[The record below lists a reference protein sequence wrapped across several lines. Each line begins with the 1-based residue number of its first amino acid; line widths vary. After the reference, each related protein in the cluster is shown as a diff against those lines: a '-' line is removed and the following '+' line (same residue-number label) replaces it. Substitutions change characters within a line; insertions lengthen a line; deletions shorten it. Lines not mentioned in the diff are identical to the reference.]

1 MPKRVTDLKPETFD
15 FFRKKCVKSNRISE
29 AWGRSIHKMNEQC
42 AADGLPQPL
51 YYYESSGFWVVF
63 RKDLFNEEDLQAKGL
78 NPCQIKAVMYV
89 KEKGRIT
96 NKEYQ
101 EINQVSKRTSTSEL
115 TDLVSKYNLLEN
127 KGVGAGSFYKLIGQ
141 KLAKLGQ

>member
-1 MPKRVTDLKPETFD
+1 M
-15 FFRKKCVKSNRISE
+15 
-29 AWGRSIHKMNEQC
+29 
-42 AADGLPQPL
+42 PQPL
-51 YYYESSGFWVVF
+51 YYYESPGFWVVF
-63 RKDLFNEEDLQAKGL
+63 RKDLLNEEDLQAKGL
-78 NPCQIKAVMYV
+78 NPRQIKAVMYV

-101 EINQVSKRTSTSEL
+101 EINQVSKHTSTSEL

-141 KLAKLGQ
+141 

>member
-1 MPKRVTDLKPETFD
+1 
-15 FFRKKCVKSNRISE
+15 
-29 AWGRSIHKMNEQC
+29 
-42 AADGLPQPL
+42 
-51 YYYESSGFWVVF
+51 
-63 RKDLFNEEDLQAKGL
+63 
-78 NPCQIKAVMYV
+78 MYV

-101 EINQVSKRTSTSEL
+101 EINQVSKHTSTSEL

-141 KLAKLGQ
+141 